1 MTRDA
6 HRKLTT
12 PWSNHGACRGQR
24 LWLWMGVWVA
34 CALLVPPPAHAAEIR
49 GTVQVVGSGLFKHS
63 PGARLE
69 GGISV
74 AALPLQGQVL
84 PPPVIETR
92 RIVIDH
98 RKFDPVFL
106 TLPRGDSVLFINRDD
121 IYHEPFSLSRIMPFD
136 FTLAKSG
143 SAPGQTE
150 HVVQFLKTGI
160 WHIFCRIHHR
170 MYARIDVVDTP
181 YIRLLDDGGSFD
193 FKGLAPGRWR
203 LRIAAPGS
211 KVMEVDTEAI
221 TEPPPLHIR
230 LPVSG
235 DTRAVGAGTGNSTM
249 IKRLY
254 PDR

>member
-1 MTRDA
+1 M
-6 HRKLTT
+6 
-12 PWSNHGACRGQR
+12 WACA
-24 LWLWMGVWVA
+24 WLA
-34 CALLVPPPAHAAEIR
+34 CALLTPAPLHAAEIR
-49 GTVQVVGSGLFKHS
+49 GTVQAIGSGLFKHS

-74 AALPLQGQVL
+74 AALPLQGQAL
-84 PPPVIETR
+84 PPAVTATR
-92 RIVIDH
+92 RVVIDH
-98 RKFDPVFL
+98 RRFDPVFL
-106 TLPRGDSVLFINRDD
+106 TLPRGDRVRFINRDD
-121 IYHEPFSLSRIMPFD
+121 VYHEPFSLSQTMPFD
-136 FTLAKSG
+136 FTLAKAG
-143 SAPGQTE
+143 AAAGQAE

-160 WHIFCRIHHR
+160 WHIFCHIHHR
-170 MYARIDVVDTP
+170 MYTRIDVVDTP
-181 YIRLLDDGGSFD
+181 YIQLLGDGGSFD

-221 TEPPPLHIR
+221 TEPPPLHLR

-235 DTRAVGAGTGNSTM
+235 DTRAVGTNAGAGNSIM